1 MNARNS
7 LDNMQQLTAGGILD
21 AIIINQEPDI
31 GQYESL
37 FDNPKTEPKFAA
49 FHKERRKG
57 TAMLLTVREFERQ
70 RIAMDLHDGLGQSL
84 TLIKVELLTANK
96 LLKGNI
102 NQEVDAS
109 LQRLKQNIQNALEEL
124 RHTVM
129 NLRPPMI
136 DDLGILATLSWFF
149 REFETACSHIKIE
162 KDLSVQECH
171 IPEPLKIVIF
181 RILQESVSN
190 VVKHSNADRIQVNLR
205 KTRNTLHFSV
215 ADNGNGFN
223 PAQTAI
229 AHHAG
234 TGRGLPGIKE
244 RVLLSGGEYV
254 IESATGKGTRISISW
269 LCR

>member
-1 MNARNS
+1 MNASNS
-7 LDNMQQLTAGGILD
+7 LDSVQQRTAGGILD
-21 AIIINQEPDI
+21 AINIRQEPEI
-31 GQYESL
+31 GQHES
-37 FDNPKTEPKFAA
+37 FSDKPKTKPKLAVFQE
-49 FHKERRKG
+49 ERGKG
-57 TAMLLTVREFERQ
+57 TAMLLAVRESERQ
-70 RIAMDLHDGLGQSL
+70 RIATDLHDGLGQSL
-84 TLIKVELLTANK
+84 TLIKVELLTACN

-102 NQEVDAS
+102 NEEVDAS

-136 DDLGILATLSWFF
+136 DDLGILVTLSWFF

-162 KDLSVQECH
+162 KYFSVQECH

-181 RILQESVSN
+181 RILQEIVSN
-190 VVKHSNADRIQVNLR
+190 VVKHANADRIQMNLR

-215 ADNGNGFN
+215 ADNGNGFD
-223 PAQTAI
+223 PAQTVI

-254 IESATGKGTRISISW
+254 LESATGQGTRISISW